1 MAALLL
7 SRMSLKQ
14 QACVLHCQHKPYKT
28 EVYNNMLYY
37 NYEIYC
43 KVELQFQFRKL
54 WDRNFYSQ

>member
-14 QACVLHCQHKPYKT
+14 KVCVLRCQHKSYGAKEYKS
-28 EVYNNMLYY
+28 MLYY
-37 NYEIYC
+37 NYEVYC

-54 WDRNFYSQ
+54 

>member
-14 QACVLHCQHKPYKT
+14 KVCVLRCQHKSYGAKEYKS
-28 EVYNNMLYY
+28 MLYY
-37 NYEIYC
+37 NYEVYC

-54 WDRNFYSQ
+54 WQHNLYSS

>member
-14 QACVLHCQHKPYKT
+14 QVCVLHCQQKT
-28 EVYNNMLYY
+28 EVCNSMLYY

-54 WDRNFYSQ
+54 WDHNLSS